1 MDYKPPF
8 DIFFLWWGC
17 VRGWEPLKPREFNIE
32 VVATYVYDIF
42 TAIFHLPPPISSL
55 TTPERICISSTQVNA
70 GERIWSQPPNAFA
83 SPQPRWTQVNA
94 FELEKPQVNA
104 FACRLPIT
112 LQFHPRA
119 SNMSGQVCLLMLP
132 PLSLRPFWVLSS
144 SWLRIHIVTMED
156 CLT

>member
-1 MDYKPPF
+1 MKVETKWHDVSGTLF
-8 DIFFLWWGC
+8 DIPSNHSKG
-17 VRGWEPLKPREFNIE
+17 EPLKPREFNIE

-42 TAIFHLPPPISSL
+42 TAIFHFPPPISSL

-70 GERIWSQPPNAFA
+70 
-83 SPQPRWTQVNA
+83 

-104 FACRLPIT
+104 FACRIPIT

-144 SWLRIHIVTMED
+144 SWLRIHTVYCSIGVSVNSRK
-156 CLT
+156 LAGL